1 MKTTKTT
8 EEFTIAITE
17 IKSDYDN
24 PTDFEINF
32 ESTLTPA
39 YLRTTEYFTDG
50 TAADNGDFFDCDI
63 TYEFNVAHRHN
74 NGLYFIIKSDRSGDY
89 IDTIDAAIYA
99 YGKPIVDFIDAACK
113 LLNIPFYPNR

>member
-1 MKTTKTT
+1 MKTTLTT
-8 EEFTIAITE
+8 ATFTIAITD
-17 IKSDYDN
+17 IQPDCDS
-24 PTDFEINF
+24 PTDFEICF

-50 TAADNGDFFDCDI
+50 TAASNDDFADHDV

-113 LLNIPFYPNR
+113 LLNIPFCPNR